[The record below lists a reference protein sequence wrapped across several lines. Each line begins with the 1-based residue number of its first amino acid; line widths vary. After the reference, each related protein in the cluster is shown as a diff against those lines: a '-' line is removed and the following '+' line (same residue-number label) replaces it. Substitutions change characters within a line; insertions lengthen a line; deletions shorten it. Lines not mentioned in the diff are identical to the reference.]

1 MLTNQV
7 RNILAVPETFRAM
20 PGKKKRKK
28 SLLPDIPESLLQ
40 RKQQLEEAG
49 VSAEIRWDKLSREY
63 YLSYKNPGLI
73 PAWN

>member
-7 RNILAVPETFRAM
+7 RNILAVPETYRAM

-28 SLLPDIPESLLQ
+28 SFRPDIPESLLQ
-40 RKQQLEEAG
+40 RQQQLHEAG
-49 VSAEIRWDKLSREY
+49 VSAEIRWDKLSKEY
-63 YLSYKNPGLI
+63 YLAYKQPEVI

>member
-20 PGKKKRKK
+20 PEKKKRKK
-28 SLLPDIPESLLQ
+28 SLHPEVPESLLQ
-40 RKQQLEEAG
+40 RQHQLHEAG
-49 VSAEIRWDKLSREY
+49 VPAEILWDKLSQSH
-63 YLSYKNPGLI
+63 YLSYKQPETI